1 MTTNLVLG
9 YPQIPNA
16 ASGFAITNG
25 VASSTFPFSNLF
37 GGNKTDLFEMQSATY
52 SMPVFRFD
60 LPQPMSAD
68 FLYIGRGVLLQEG
81 VGAVELKA
89 GSSTNYGAAT
99 QILYDNTFADISC
112 VGPAADDYIA
122 TFNESASY
130 DYWFIK
136 YFGSDFSFPHA
147 KLFFGKAFD
156 IGRDPNAPAS
166 ITRLKVGG
174 AKRRATFSF
183 EFSWEGVRYD
193 KAVEMY
199 QLFYRTRRFQPVIL
213 FTRDWHDILMGNRV
227 LFCRITSLTLPPRVT
242 DHCDITATFEEL
254 P

>member
-1 MTTNLVLG
+1 
-9 YPQIPNA
+9 
-16 ASGFAITNG
+16 
-25 VASSTFPFSNLF
+25 
-37 GGNKTDLFEMQSATY
+37 
-52 SMPVFRFD
+52 
-60 LPQPMSAD
+60 
-68 FLYIGRGVLLQEG
+68 
-81 VGAVELKA
+81 
-89 GSSTNYGAAT
+89 
-99 QILYDNTFADISC
+99 
-112 VGPAADDYIA
+112 
-122 TFNESASY
+122 
-130 DYWFIK
+130 
-136 YFGSDFSFPHA
+136 
-147 KLFFGKAFD
+147 LFFGKAFD